1 MIDIEKIKSQIVQVL
16 LLLKLDKIIL
26 FGLYAKEWLNKSWY
40 HEISIEEVK
49 V

>member
-1 MIDIEKIKSQIVQVL
+1 MIDIEKIKSQIVQV
-16 LLLKLDKIIL
+16 
-26 FGLYAKEWLNKSWY
+26 GLYAKEWLNKSWY